1 MPGADAGLLVMVHA
15 GRENASAIDQLQSVA
30 TSRGQFSWKR
40 DEVVWGEGGP
50 GREKIKTKG
59 VSGV

>member
-15 GRENASAIDQLQSVA
+15 GRENAPAIDQLQSVA
-30 TSRGQFSWKR
+30 ASRGQFSWRK
-40 DEVVWGEGGP
+40 DYVVWGEEG
-50 GREKIKTKG
+50 EIKTKG